1 MMEVVPLTAEK
12 GAEAM
17 EITKST
23 DREGLRHPPAG
34 CILNTKASTCDKS
47 GLGELESVL
56 LALDMVYIL

>member
-1 MMEVVPLTAEK
+1 MMEVVPPTAEK

-23 DREGLRHPPAG
+23 DRKGLRHPPAG
-34 CILNTKASTCDKS
+34 CRLNTKASTCDKS